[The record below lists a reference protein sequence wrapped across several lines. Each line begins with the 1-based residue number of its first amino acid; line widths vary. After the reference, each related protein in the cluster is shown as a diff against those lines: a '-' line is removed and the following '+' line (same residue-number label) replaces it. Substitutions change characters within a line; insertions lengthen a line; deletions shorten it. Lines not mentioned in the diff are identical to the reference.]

1 MFHVFNNL
9 EEKVNLPL
17 QFTFPFFYKPH
28 PLSILA
34 ANQLRSYLLTKSEW
48 EAELAM
54 GKMFG
59 VLVVKDESDRVGF
72 LAAFSGQLNGSY
84 LHDYFVPPIYD
95 LNDKS
100 SFFRS
105 EEKEIS
111 EINSLLDSDE
121 FQQKKDQL
129 ERERTRVMFNS
140 KRM

>member
-28 PLSILA
+28 SLSILA

-48 EAELAM
+48 ETELAM

-59 VLVVKDESDRVGF
+59 VLVVKDESNRLGF

-84 LHDYFVPPIYD
+84 LHIPPEPC
-95 LNDKS
+95 
-100 SFFRS
+100 RGWCMS
-105 EEKEIS
+105 EC
-111 EINSLLDSDE
+111 
-121 FQQKKDQL
+121 
-129 ERERTRVMFNS
+129 
-140 KRM
+140 